1 MKRAILVAMLTGS
14 LSPSVASGSEWT
26 DCTSSSALSAVA
38 GAGAGLVLSAAVDER
53 DPGWRWHDTALEL
66 VFAGVTTVDMLQTVS
81 FRQNGTH
88 EVNPILGQY
97 PSRLRV
103 VGGIGLAVLGH
114 AAIAYV
120 LPRPWRT
127 IWQTMWLG
135 VEVDAVGHNVSAG
148 IRISL

>member
-1 MKRAILVAMLTGS
+1 MKRAVLVVMLTGS
-14 LSPSVASGSEWT
+14 LSPSVASGSEQS
-26 DCTSSSALSAVA
+26 DYAAAAALDILA

-66 VFAGVTTVDMLQTVS
+66 VFAGVTTVDMLQTLS
-81 FRQNGTH
+81 FRRCGIR
-88 EVNPILGQY
+88 EANPVLGRDPNQF
-97 PSRLRV
+97 RV
-103 VGGIGLAVLGH
+103 VGGISLAVLGH

-148 IRISL
+148 IRMSL